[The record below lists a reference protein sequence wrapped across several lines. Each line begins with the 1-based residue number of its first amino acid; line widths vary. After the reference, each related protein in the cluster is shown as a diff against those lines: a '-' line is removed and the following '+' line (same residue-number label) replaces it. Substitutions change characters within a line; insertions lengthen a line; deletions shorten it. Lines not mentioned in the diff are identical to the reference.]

1 MLLVWL
7 LNNNVLAEIFFN
19 NKNTIE
25 FSYLVN
31 GDNLIGTINICHVL
45 SNEQN
50 TKKHWYKDYRVLS
63 NMGSTEN
70 VLGSNTDNFLN

>member
-31 GDNLIGTINICHVL
+31 GDNLVL
-45 SNEQN
+45 SIYVMSFQMN
-50 TKKHWYKDYRVLS
+50 KIPR
-63 NMGSTEN
+63 STGIKITEFCPIWD
-70 VLGSNTDNFLN
+70 LLKTL